1 MHTYL
6 LTPAKLAH
14 PAAWCTPLSDGP
26 QRGSPAATTSA
37 AQVAAAALAKVAQHG
52 MRTGCSYQSSLEG
65 SLRGGTAAAAAAA
78 GAMPGS
84 PSGGCSSMQGFG
96 SALALANLGA
106 PSASHS
112 AQLPRPPRAAHSS
125 RRLAG
130 HGVEV
135 KELKEAPA
143 ARADVGGS
151 LVDASVM
158 QLVHVTSTVAAREAA
173 HAASPMPSGPAHDTH
188 AS

>member
-14 PAAWCTPLSDGP
+14 PAAWCTPSSDGP

-65 SLRGGTAAAAAAA
+65 SLRGGTAAAAA
-78 GAMPGS
+78 GAMSGS
-84 PSGGCSSMQGFG
+84 PSGGCSSIQGFG
-96 SALALANLGA
+96 SAVALASLGA
-106 PSASHS
+106 PPASHS
-112 AQLPRPPRAAHSS
+112 AQVPRPPRAAHSR

-130 HGVEV
+130 HDVEV
-135 KELKEAPA
+135 KKLTEVPA
-143 ARADVGGS
+143 ARADAGGS
-151 LVDASVM
+151 LVDASVL
-158 QLVHVTSTVAAREAA
+158 QLVHVTSAVAAREAA
-173 HAASPMPSGPAHDTH
+173 HAETPMPSGPAHDTH